1 MKHMK
6 SHRLLK
12 DLRGISFDF
21 EAKQSRWEILVD
33 FLEIVAVACDKKPTH
48 LQGQGRRSET
58 FLRGVEE
65 TAGRHGLRTL
75 RTPAMAEFLFW
86 PRKPNY
92 ETEFFKWQREVDRRP
107 RAQQPSVLW
116 VFKDPALESVIA
128 RTVSGDID
136 ASAAL
141 GYPECCV
148 RCHDELGVKASEM
161 LVEGYKREY
170 GAKSVEDLIRL
181 SETNAKVRL
190 DLVYPGQRI
199 RQSAVK
205 FPFVQFVACEHCL
218 VEKNSPA
225 ARANREAKKLAR
237 NLSRFFHDKIQK
249 ARASEYPS

>member
-1 MKHMK
+1 
-6 SHRLLK
+6 
-12 DLRGISFDF
+12 
-21 EAKQSRWEILVD
+21 
-33 FLEIVAVACDKKPTH
+33 
-48 LQGQGRRSET
+48 
-58 FLRGVEE
+58 
-65 TAGRHGLRTL
+65 
-75 RTPAMAEFLFW
+75 MAEFLFW

-218 VEKNSPA
+218 V
-225 ARANREAKKLAR
+225 KKTPR
-237 NLSRFFHDKIQK
+237 PPGQTGRRKSWRGIYHDSFMIRLRRPERVSTHPEQIVLYHTN
-249 ARASEYPS
+249 ENN